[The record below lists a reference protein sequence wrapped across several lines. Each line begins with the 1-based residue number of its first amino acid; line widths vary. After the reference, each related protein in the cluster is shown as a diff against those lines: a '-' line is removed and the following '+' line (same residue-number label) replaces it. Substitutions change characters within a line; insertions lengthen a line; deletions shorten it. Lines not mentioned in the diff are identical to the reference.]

1 MRHLR
6 TFESF
11 EPKEDEVEKVLDMIK
26 SKYEVK
32 EGQIEIGRP
41 QEVKY
46 ITIDE
51 KTVYLTGPLANKSYL
66 SSKIFNDLADEVE
79 LYSEASINKAIK
91 IFIDQQSK

>member
-11 EPKEDEVEKVLDMIK
+11 EPKEDEVEKVLDIIK

-32 EGQIEIGRP
+32 EDQIEIGKP
-41 QEVKY
+41 HAVKY

-66 SSKIFNDLADEVE
+66 RSKIFNDLAEEVE

>member
-1 MRHLR
+1 M

-11 EPKEDEVEKVLDMIK
+11 APKEDEVEKVLDIIK

-32 EGQIEIGRP
+32 EDRIEIGK
-41 QEVKY
+41 QYSVKY

-51 KTVYLTGPLANKSYL
+51 KSIYITGPLANKSYL
-66 SSKIFNDLADEVE
+66 RSKLFNDLVDEVE

>member
-1 MRHLR
+1 M

-11 EPKEDEVEKVLDMIK
+11 APKEDEVEKVLDIIK

-32 EGQIEIGRP
+32 EDRIEIGK
-41 QEVKY
+41 QYSVKY

-51 KTVYLTGPLANKSYL
+51 KSIYMTGPLANKSYL
-66 SSKIFNDLADEVE
+66 RSKLFNDLADEVD

>member
-1 MRHLR
+1 M

-11 EPKEDEVEKVLDMIK
+11 APKEDEVEKVLDIIK

-32 EGQIEIGRP
+32 EDRIEIGK
-41 QEVKY
+41 QYSVKY

-51 KTVYLTGPLANKSYL
+51 KSIYMTGPLANKSYL
-66 SSKIFNDLADEVE
+66 RSKLFNDLVDEVE